1 MVFLEENSVDKYCNN
16 VITSENM
23 DWCLDI
29 EEYTSL
35 PPLAPIPSD
44 SIIYNPELFDIQT
57 RTAVLNALISL
68 NFEMYLENFS
78 TRGSI
83 YTGCYD
89 ISIHVIDET
98 SEKNTCGSEIMRNIL
113 DTSGVIRVTSQEHLG
128 EYSSYI
134 SIIPSISSYYSDVFA
149 N

>member
-1 MVFLEENSVDKYCNN
+1 MN
-16 VITSENM
+16 
-23 DWCLDI
+23 I

-35 PPLAPIPSD
+35 PSMAPIPSD

-68 NFEMYLENFS
+68 NYEMYLENFS

-89 ISIHVIDET
+89 ISVHVIDET
-98 SEKNTCGSEIMRNIL
+98 SQKNMCGSEIMNNIL
-113 DTSGVIRVTSQEHLG
+113 GTSALTRATSQEHLG
-128 EYSSYI
+128 QYSSFI
-134 SIIPSISSYYSDVFA
+134 AIIPGISSYYSDIFT